1 MQKRAR
7 SQHQILGWTPR
18 PFQMVAKKHGSL
30 SLGVLPACLYP
41 LAGSTVSASSRST
54 IRPISSRL
62 ILHLTSPGFL
72 PYKVGRQR
80 YALNLSSDRASLLH
94 AIRWDIR
101 RQNLRRFRTSPST
114 TRRHLSS
121 RLWLDD
127 DEHFNTILS
136 NPTQPSHLLSYRS
149 VHGLL
154 SRIQLRKFHCDCLM
168 CWSLRLFRHQH
179 GSSKNEVLL
188 LAWS

>member
-1 MQKRAR
+1 MQKKAG
-7 SQHQILGWTPR
+7 SQHQILGWTPS
-18 PFQMVAKKHGSL
+18 PFQMVAEQHGSL

-41 LAGSTVSASSRST
+41 LAGSIVLASSRST

-72 PYKVGRQR
+72 LCKVGRQR
-80 YALNLSSDRASLLH
+80 YAFRVSPDRASLLH

-101 RQNLRRFRTSPST
+101 RQNLRRLRTSPST
-114 TRRHLSS
+114 TRRHVSS

-127 DEHFNTILS
+127 DEYFNTVLS
-136 NPTQPSHLLSYRS
+136 DPTQPSHLLSYRS

-154 SRIQLRKFHCDCLM
+154 SRIQLRKF
-168 CWSLRLFRHQH
+168 SLRLLD
-179 GSSKNEVLL
+179 LL
-188 LAWS
+188 VAQAF